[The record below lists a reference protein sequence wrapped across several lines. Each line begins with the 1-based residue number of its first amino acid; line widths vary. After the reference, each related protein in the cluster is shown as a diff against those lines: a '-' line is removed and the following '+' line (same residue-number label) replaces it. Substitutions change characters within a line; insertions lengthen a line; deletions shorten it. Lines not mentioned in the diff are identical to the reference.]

1 MVNKTFE
8 ILARIGSRIGKPPG
22 WERVVRLFASPE
34 KCRGMQDIRV
44 VRDGV
49 VFIAQP
55 AIPLDW
61 QVALFGTY
69 EPELRDIVRSVLPV
83 GGIALDV
90 GANVGWHTL
99 LMAHLV
105 GHGGRVFAV
114 EANPS
119 VRKRLE
125 DNLKLNGFRQVEVI
139 PYAIADS
146 EGVVEFYGPEAD
158 DAGSG
163 DGHIVAVTGNNR
175 RNIVRV
181 ESRCIDAIFPATKAE
196 RLDLIKIDVE
206 GFEWPA
212 LKGAEQTIARF
223 RPHIVFEYLAE
234 YASRGGGTP
243 ELLEEYFEKHN
254 YKLLAIGR
262 ARNRPVEPGNW
273 PQSTDIWAVP
283 SS

>member
-8 ILARIGSRIGKPPG
+8 ILARIGNRIGKQPG

-34 KCRGMQDIRV
+34 KCREMPDIRD

-49 VFIAQP
+49 IFIAQP
-55 AIPLDW
+55 AVPLGW
-61 QVALFGTY
+61 HVALFGTY
-69 EPELRDIVRSVLPV
+69 EPELRNVLRTVLPV
-83 GGIALDV
+83 GGIAVDV

-99 LMAHLV
+99 LMARLV
-105 GHGGRVFAV
+105 GDGGRVFAA
-114 EANPS
+114 EPNPS
-119 VRKRLE
+119 VRQRLE
-125 DNLKLNGFRQVEVI
+125 EHLKLNGFKQVEVV
-139 PYAIADS
+139 PYALADS
-146 EGVVEFYGPEAD
+146 DGTVEFYGPEAD

-163 DGHIVAVTGNNR
+163 DGHIVEVTGNNR
-175 RNIVRV
+175 RNIFRV

-206 GFEWPA
+206 GFEWPV

-243 ELLEEYFEKHN
+243 ELLEEFFQKHR

-262 ARNRPVEPGNW
+262 ARNRSVEPGNW